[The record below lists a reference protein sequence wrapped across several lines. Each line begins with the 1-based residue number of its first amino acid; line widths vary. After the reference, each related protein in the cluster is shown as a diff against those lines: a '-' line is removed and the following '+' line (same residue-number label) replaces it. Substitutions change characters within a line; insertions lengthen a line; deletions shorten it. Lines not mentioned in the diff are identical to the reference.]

1 MPSLQNF
8 LPDTHPYLHS
18 PIPGRIFGRLCE
30 VGSECACPLFLC
42 LHRFMASLPEHIEE
56 RIRRIVE
63 TADLILLEI
72 VRRGQ
77 TNSTVIEIIV
87 DSEHGANLDTLAD
100 LSREIGQLLDGEED
114 AVKGRYRLEVSTP
127 GLDRPLQH
135 DWQYRKNLGRLVN
148 VTYHDEEKG
157 KTTSL
162 FRLLDADTEGLRLE
176 KAAKGKSGKSAKKG
190 LPSEPIVLPF
200 TVVDRVVVEPEL

>member
-1 MPSLQNF
+1 
-8 LPDTHPYLHS
+8 
-18 PIPGRIFGRLCE
+18 
-30 VGSECACPLFLC
+30 
-42 LHRFMASLPEHIEE
+42 MANLPEHIEE

-77 TNSTVIEIIV
+77 INSTVIEVIV

-114 AVKGRYRLEVSTP
+114 TVKGRYRLEVSTP

-148 VTYHDEEKG
+148 VTYQDEEKG
-157 KTTSL
+157 KTTAL
-162 FRLLDADTEGLRLE
+162 FRLLDADGEALRLE
-176 KAAKGKSGKSAKKG
+176 KAAKGKSGRSGKKG
-190 LPSEPIVLPF
+190 SLSEPILLPL